1 MHFVFQKLHFCCS
14 GCASWLLMHNA
25 IEDDA
30 LHASFFRSHISV
42 ALVVDAQ

>member
-1 MHFVFQKLHFCCS
+1 MI
-14 GCASWLLMHNA
+14 HNA

-30 LHASFFRSHISV
+30 LHASFFSSHISV

>member
-1 MHFVFQKLHFCCS
+1 MI
-14 GCASWLLMHNA
+14 HNA